1 MLAILTA
8 AGVWLA
14 VDRDL
19 DRGAVLGVLTL
30 ATVAVAFTVERV
42 NPLLD
47 RWKMTKDSL
56 VRRDLPFIGLA
67 FAVEQAATIGVGFL
81 AALTVTAGGFGP
93 LAGLPLAAQAVI
105 ALLLQD
111 LLWYAYHRAAHT
123 FTRLWRIHFLHHS
136 PAQLYVLMHPVF
148 HPLDVVVSRLIIS
161 LIAFRFSGLTP
172 DAAFIALAVL
182 GLQQTVSHINT
193 DLRTGW
199 LNYLLIGAETHRYH
213 HAAGERVNYGS
224 ALPIWDLVFGT
235 FVYRPTRVPEMLGLD
250 DPSAYPDPRRFFAAL
265 AYPFRSARA
274 AGPSA

>member
-1 MLAILTA
+1 MTA
-8 AGVWLA
+8 AGVWYT
-14 VDRDL
+14 VDRHV
-19 DRGAVLGVLTL
+19 DRAAALGVLTL
-30 ATVAVAFTVERV
+30 VTVAVAFAVERV

-67 FAVEQAATIGVGFL
+67 FAVEQVATMGVGFL

-93 LAGLPLAAQAVI
+93 LARLPLIAQAAV

-123 FTRLWRIHFLHHS
+123 FTRLWRVHFLHHS
-136 PAQLYVLMHPVF
+136 PSQLYVLMHPVF
-148 HPLDVVVSRLIIS
+148 HPLDLVASRLVIS

-199 LNYLLIGAETHRYH
+199 LNYVLIGAETHRYH

-224 ALPIWDLVFGT
+224 ALPIWDQVFGT
-235 FVYRPTRVPEMLGLD
+235 FVYRPDRVPDLLGLD
-250 DPSAYPDPRRFFAAL
+250 DPAAYPDPRRFFAAL
-265 AYPFRSARA
+265 AYPFRASRA